1 MGTHIIRSKDAPTS
15 APAVDQ
21 LGVHWIKTTDP
32 VGHWLATG
40 VTDVSDWTDLL
51 NIGGGSGEI
60 NTASNIGTGSSV
72 FKEKVGVDLRFRKL
86 TAGNNVTI
94 TENDS
99 DITISSS
106 ASGGGLAD
114 GNYGNV
120 TVSDTGA
127 TIVVNNDAISNEKL
141 ANVAEATIKG
151 RVTPGVGNP
160 EDLTSAQVTA
170 LLDPFTPTKKG
181 LVPVSDG
188 DALKFLRADGSWAV
202 PAGGGGDNRYLA
214 EVATYR
220 TLFKCDPDLLPP
232 IVVESAGFSLAPTHE
247 NVSVVLGGWGGAD
260 SYCYSFNGT
269 SSRLAKGGMNVGQLG
284 GTVSISFK
292 FKTNAASAAASM
304 AMVSQGA
311 AGQYSFQIELQ
322 GVTRAIGVR
331 QWGSG
336 GDNFRESISPTIP
349 LNDGLWHS
357 CYVFLSDSVAKVYVD
372 NVLVINNTSPGTG
385 TWYKNSSASLA
396 FGARS
401 DSLNWFT
408 GQLDMLRVHI
418 GELSLAQIEA
428 LHTES

>member
-1 MGTHIIRSKDAPTS
+1 MTTHVIRSEDAPTS

-94 TENDS
+94 MENDS

-114 GNYGNV
+114 GNYGDV

-141 ANVAEATIKG
+141 TNVAEATIKG

-160 EDLTSAQVTA
+160 EDLTPAQVTA

-188 DALKFLRADGSWAV
+188 DTLKFLRADGAWAE
-202 PAGGGGDNRYLA
+202 PAGGGAYLPEKTA
-214 EVATYR
+214 YS
-220 TLFKCDPDLLPP
+220 TLIRCDPDYLPP
-232 IVVESAGFSLAPTHE
+232 VFVESGGFGFRPTVTE
-247 NVSVVLGGWGGAD
+247 VPLVTGGWGGAS

-269 SSRLAKGGMNVGQLG
+269 SSLITSSGINADSLG
-284 GTVSISFK
+284 GTISISLK
-292 FKTNAASAAASM
+292 FKTAASATAISAALV
-304 AMVSQGA
+304 AQGKDA
-311 AGQYSFQIELQ
+311 QYSFQVELLP
-322 GVTRAIGVR
+322 TSRAIGVKQWQFNGNNYR
-331 QWGSG
+331 QS
-336 GDNFRESISPTIP
+336 NAQTTP

-357 CYVFLSDSVAKVYVD
+357 CYAFLSDSVIKVYID
-372 NVLVINNTSPGTG
+372 NVLVINDSTAGSG
-385 TWYKNSSASLA
+385 TWHKTSAAALT

-401 DSLNWFT
+401 DATNFFS
-408 GQLDMLRVHI
+408 GQLDMLRVHV